1 MDTSQ
6 LQSDKLN
13 IINWITEIQDYS
25 IVEKI
30 KAIMGSDTKPYK
42 LTDQQQQVLDSQVGL
57 DSSLYVDADKLV
69 SDIKA
74 KFEFSETDKT
84 SNSKPYILSEEQQQ
98 ILNERLMEDL
108 SNFVPARE
116 LLSQLRKKHGL

>member
-1 MDTSQ
+1 MDTKQ

-13 IINWITEIQDYS
+13 IINWITEIQDSS

-30 KAIMGSDTKPYK
+30 KAIMGSESKPYK
-42 LTDQQQQVLDSQVGL
+42 LTNEQQKILDSQIGL

-74 KFEFSETDKT
+74 K
-84 SNSKPYILSEEQQQ
+84 Y
-98 ILNERLMEDL
+98 
-108 SNFVPARE
+108 E
-116 LLSQLRKKHGL
+116 L

>member
-1 MDTSQ
+1 MKTSQ

-13 IINWITEIQDYS
+13 IINWITEIQDSS

-30 KAIMGSDTKPYK
+30 KVIMSSDRKPYN
-42 LTDQQQQVLDSQVGL
+42 LTDEQQEILDSQIGL

-74 KFEFSETDKT
+74 K
-84 SNSKPYILSEEQQQ
+84 Y
-98 ILNERLMEDL
+98 
-108 SNFVPARE
+108 E
-116 LLSQLRKKHGL
+116 L

>member
-1 MDTSQ
+1 MKTSQ

-13 IINWITEIQDYS
+13 IINWITEIQDSS

-30 KAIMGSDTKPYK
+30 KVIMSSDRRSYN
-42 LTDQQQQVLDSQVGL
+42 LTDEQQEILDSQIGL

-74 KFEFSETDKT
+74 K
-84 SNSKPYILSEEQQQ
+84 Y
-98 ILNERLMEDL
+98 
-108 SNFVPARE
+108 E
-116 LLSQLRKKHGL
+116 L

>member
-1 MDTSQ
+1 MKTSQ

-13 IINWITEIQDYS
+13 IINWITEIQDSS

-30 KAIMGSDTKPYK
+30 KVIMSSERRSYN
-42 LTDQQQQVLDSQVGL
+42 LTDEQQEILDSQIGL

-74 KFEFSETDKT
+74 K
-84 SNSKPYILSEEQQQ
+84 Y
-98 ILNERLMEDL
+98 
-108 SNFVPARE
+108 E
-116 LLSQLRKKHGL
+116 L

>member
-1 MDTSQ
+1 MKTSQ

-13 IINWITEIQDYS
+13 IINWITEIQDSS

-30 KAIMGSDTKPYK
+30 KVIMSSKRRSYN
-42 LTDQQQQVLDSQVGL
+42 LTDEQQEILDSQIGL

-74 KFEFSETDKT
+74 K
-84 SNSKPYILSEEQQQ
+84 Y
-98 ILNERLMEDL
+98 
-108 SNFVPARE
+108 E
-116 LLSQLRKKHGL
+116 L

>member
-1 MDTSQ
+1 MKTSQ

-13 IINWITEIQDYS
+13 IINWITEIQDSS

-30 KAIMGSDTKPYK
+30 KVIMSSERRSYN
-42 LTDQQQQVLDSQVGL
+42 LTDEQQEILDSQIVL

-74 KFEFSETDKT
+74 K
-84 SNSKPYILSEEQQQ
+84 Y
-98 ILNERLMEDL
+98 
-108 SNFVPARE
+108 E
-116 LLSQLRKKHGL
+116 L

>member
-1 MDTSQ
+1 MKTSQ

-13 IINWITEIQDYS
+13 IINWITEIQDSS

-30 KAIMGSDTKPYK
+30 KVIMSSDRKPYN
-42 LTDQQQQVLDSQVGL
+42 LTDEQQEILDNQIGL

-74 KFEFSETDKT
+74 K
-84 SNSKPYILSEEQQQ
+84 Y
-98 ILNERLMEDL
+98 
-108 SNFVPARE
+108 E
-116 LLSQLRKKHGL
+116 L